1 MRRAAKVDANHK
13 QVVEMF
19 RRHGCSVQS
28 LAAVGAGV
36 PDLLVGEA
44 GVTHLVEVKD
54 GSKPPSQRKLTPA
67 QVAFRQA
74 WKGEPP
80 VTVESTADAVLLV
93 HRWALAPRTAPSQ
106 PEIDPSDYERPRKP
120 LALSPSLIRALIRAK
135 GGA

>member
-13 QVVEMF
+13 QVVKMF
-19 RRHGCSVQS
+19 RRHGCSVHS

-36 PDLLVGEA
+36 PDLLVGYS

-67 QVAFRQA
+67 QVAFRDA

-80 VTVESTADAVLLV
+80 VTIESTADAILLV
-93 HRWALAPRTAPSQ
+93 HRWVLAPRTLPVPSQ
-106 PEIDPSDYERPRKP
+106 PEFDASDYERP
-120 LALSPSLIRALIRAK
+120 LALSPALIRALIRAK